1 MTQFKFAYCEI
12 VGCILQMIAISPILT
27 KLKLKSGPGSSG
39 SPMQKIK
46 FFNITYLYYYKYIAN
61 VIFIFQVEK
70 HHSCWKNFA
79 YSSENWPNFAQFA
92 KIDLLKKIEL

>member
-12 VGCILQMIAISPILT
+12 VSCILQMIAISPILT
-27 KLKLKSGPGSSG
+27 KLKIKSGPGASG
-39 SPMQKIK
+39 SPMQKTK

-70 HHSCWKNFA
+70 HRSCWKNFA
-79 YSSENWPNFAQFA
+79 YSSEN
-92 KIDLLKKIEL
+92 